1 MQQSNTY
8 IIVFTAILTVCV
20 GGILAGA
27 SIVLSPAQQRSIELD
42 TKSQILGA
50 VRHYVETDEKTDILA
65 LYDQR
70 ITSLVVDYNGN
81 EVTTDE
87 KGAPIEAEKVNILN
101 NFKKTPEDRLY
112 PVFRLMEASD
122 PAKVEAYI
130 LPVYG
135 NGLWDKIWGYVAIDP
150 SFETIVGVTFDHKS
164 ETPGLGQ
171 RIATPEIQ
179 ERFIGKKIYD
189 EQGNLVSVQMM
200 KGEHGGGASS
210 VEYYNNNPHAVD
222 GMSGATLT
230 GKGVN
235 QMLKDYLKAYES
247 YFVKLKSGE

>member
-1 MQQSNTY
+1 
-8 IIVFTAILTVCV
+8 
-20 GGILAGA
+20 
-27 SIVLSPAQQRSIELD
+27 
-42 TKSQILGA
+42 
-50 VRHYVETDEKTDILA
+50 
-65 LYDQR
+65 
-70 ITSLVVDYNGN
+70 
-81 EVTTDE
+81 
-87 KGAPIEAEKVNILN
+87 
-101 NFKKTPEDRLY
+101 
-112 PVFRLMEASD
+112 
-122 PAKVEAYI
+122 
-130 LPVYG
+130 
-135 NGLWDKIWGYVAIDP
+135 GYVAIDP

-247 YFVKLKSGE
+247 YFVKLKS